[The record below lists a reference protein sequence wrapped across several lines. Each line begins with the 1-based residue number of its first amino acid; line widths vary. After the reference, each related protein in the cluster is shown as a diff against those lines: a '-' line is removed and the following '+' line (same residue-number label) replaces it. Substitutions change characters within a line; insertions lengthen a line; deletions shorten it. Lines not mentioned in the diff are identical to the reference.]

1 MENNPKLT
9 IIVPV
14 YNVERYLFQCIESI
28 RAQTFTDFEVLCIND
43 GSPDR
48 SGEILDLYSRVDSR
62 IKVIELAN
70 QGVSHARNVGIE
82 AAKGKYLC
90 FVDSD
95 DLLMP
100 EMCDICVSAFEKEG
114 LDIIKFSAEA
124 FPKEL
129 SNSWIDS
136 TISVGDCAYSGF
148 SNRLIFDEHSRPYP
162 WNGAYRTS
170 FIKDKGIRFPEDL
183 TLGEDQV
190 FSFATLSRSRKTKLI
205 SAKLYRYRL
214 SRKDSLTSLASVD
227 DYSRLLEHQRVV
239 ERIVEDWRL
248 NGLMTGESATRILD
262 FVYTFLL
269 FDICELADDSIRDRL
284 LKSFSELLNK
294 EFELSEIV
302 QFASGPGVGKW
313 LVRIFEYNGDP
324 GQFSYSSIYDVVR
337 SIYGRRASARRHGRD
352 FFYKIIRPL
361 RSDSVPKDDVIDS
374 GLDASEVIGILKQ
387 WLGGDEMQ
395 YLK

>member
-1 MENNPKLT
+1 MQNESMIS

-14 YNVERYLFQCIESI
+14 YKVERYLFQCIESI
-28 RAQTFTDFEVLCIND
+28 RAQTFTDYEVLCIND

-48 SGEILDLYSRVDSR
+48 SGEILGLYSRIDPR

-82 AAKGKYLC
+82 AARGKYLC

-100 EMCDICVSAFEKEG
+100 EMCNACVNAFEKEG

-136 TISVGDCAYSGF
+136 TISVGDCTFSGF

-205 SAKLYRYRL
+205 HTPLYRYRL
-214 SRKDSLTSLASVD
+214 SRKDSLTSLASCD
-227 DYSRLLEHQRVV
+227 ELSRLLEHQRVV
-239 ERIVEDWRL
+239 RAILKDWRSC
-248 NGLMTGESATRILD
+248 GLMVGESATRMLD

-269 FDICELADDSIRDRL
+269 FDICEMADDSDRNL
-284 LKSFSELLNK
+284 LLESFSQLLND
-294 EFELSEIV
+294 EFSRSEIERL
-302 QFASGPGVGKW
+302 ASGPGVCKW
-313 LVRIFEYNGDP
+313 LLRIFDYAGEFELFNNNA
-324 GQFSYSSIYDVVR
+324 IYGVVR
-337 SIYGRRASARRHGRD
+337 SIYGRKASLRRRCHDLIDGLGRQRVSPGVD
-352 FFYKIIRPL
+352 KSNNFTADDGIE
-361 RSDSVPKDDVIDS
+361 VDDVICR
-374 GLDASEVIGILKQ
+374 LKKE
-387 WLGGDEMQ
+387 LAD
-395 YLK
+395 LS